1 MDWFGARAR
10 SEIYTN
16 YLSGLQKNLVFMFSV
31 VDIETEVELVG
42 FFLNYIIT
50 NARLAGLGP
59 ATTTAAK
66 CTTRHFLTLSCLI
79 V

>member
-1 MDWFGARAR
+1 
-10 SEIYTN
+10 
-16 YLSGLQKNLVFMFSV
+16 MFSV